1 MGLTHPFQPDK
12 KHLQVTQL
20 STNGGR
26 DHCAAMLGSQCSN
39 GSLPGGPAGR
49 AASPPKSA
57 ALAVAM
63 HPKIKAR
70 LPLLPS
76 LKVLSPAPGAPVG
89 QRCSEQ
95 SHRAP
100 WIPEQGTA
108 AALKG
113 EYSSLYPACETQ
125 NSDCCLGWQKTQ
137 SLLPNWPTKPFCKGP
152 GSFTLLMAP
161 SIKELKALLFE
172 PRRPEA
178 YLKKMYI

>member
-1 MGLTHPFQPDK
+1 M
-12 KHLQVTQL
+12 LQCWDH
-20 STNGGR
+20 NAAM
-26 DHCAAMLGSQCSN
+26 DHCLEVLQEELPPHPSQQHWQWQCI
-39 GSLPGGPAGR
+39 
-49 AASPPKSA
+49 PKSK
-57 ALAVAM
+57 
-63 HPKIKAR
+63 PDF
-70 LPLLPS
+70 PLLPS

-89 QRCSEQ
+89 QHCSEQ
-95 SHRAP
+95 RHRAP